1 MVNKDLNNL
10 KIGMRNI
17 KTTTAVFIDL
27 LIFQILGMEN
37 PFYACI
43 ASVLC
48 MQQTVA
54 ETVMVGKNRIIGTS
68 LAAVVGLIVYYLGE
82 NILGPKSYIILI
94 PLGVMFLITLCV
106 FLGVSSST
114 AICCI
119 VFISIQTTHRI
130 YGDNNTYPISRI
142 IETFIGIAVA
152 TLVNKFMNFKKTVN

>member
-1 MVNKDLNNL
+1 MTNKHFDNF

-54 ETVMVGKNRIIGTS
+54 ETVKVGKNRIIGTS
-68 LAAVVGLIVYYLGE
+68 LAAVIGLIVYYLGE

-94 PLGVMFLITLCV
+94 PLGVMFLIALCV

-114 AICCI
+114 SICCI

-130 YGDNNTYPISRI
+130 YGDNNIYPISRI

-152 TLVNKFMNFKKTVN
+152 TLVNKYMNFKKNR